1 MSATTIYNLVP
12 EIARVYNDLIAIL
25 PLVAAH
31 TKKFQFAMSQFHQ
44 FIQNFSET
52 ATNAPLTQTHINA
65 FHSIVKYAQEYQQ
78 LFSQHYLQCWAH
90 SVLENP
96 TNYVPTAL
104 CQIATGLQEATM
116 DLDPVGARAFDSS
129 SPQWLQYHI
138 LDLRAIDSSLE
149 QYQNNPRAD
158 KNVLEIINKKI
169 ESITNFINQCERNS
183 GEAGGLVF
191 SPIPIIYQNWRLLYT
206 DFIIGQEIGQG
217 VSAQVY
223 KGIMKKTGEE
233 VAIKALKFQKLE
245 GSKLNTFQRELSILA
260 SAQHECLLR
269 FVGATDA
276 PPFCIVTEWM
286 PGSTLYADLNQLHNL
301 TPTDRSIAMFDIA
314 RGMKFL
320 HSRHIIHRDLKS
332 LNVLIDKDKR
342 AKIADFGLSRFITT
356 DEAMT
361 NNIGT
366 PHWMAPEL
374 LGPNGTYDMKVDV
387 YAYAIL
393 LWEICSSSVPYKG
406 LAPAQVIARVIVNDM
421 RPSVPLNA
429 TRQLRDLIVSSWQ
442 KDPSLRPTFNEIVNK
457 FKTGELYIS
466 GTNLKEYREY
476 IQKAIQSETDKIST
490 ELEELLK
497 KKDADEEIA
506 SFIEENGIPADKI
519 DECWEVI
526 ANMQNPDQKAK
537 CLAALL
543 QTRYAH
549 KASGVLRTL
558 PSNSLTN
565 QIVDQ
570 IIAAFPSGDEESDT
584 SLFICACKKGYA
596 DQALLRAVS
605 PQHIKVGFEVI
616 SRKGLNN
623 KNSDSII
630 DLALKYVSDS
640 DPMMRVSAIRCL
652 TKLQALDRIPVDVI
666 LESLKSQE
674 PTLVSVATAALS
686 VIGKFNQLSG
696 ATIDS
701 LISRSENEPLAG
713 LALVNACSNPQT
725 AKEILS
731 KNLATRLHPI
741 IASSVLLKAST
752 HRDLKNSAKQQLER
766 LLTQIQDK
774 DIVKDIKQKIST
786 M

>member
-1 MSATTIYNLVP
+1 MNGKTIYNLVP
-12 EIARVYNDLIAIL
+12 EIARVYNELIAIL

-44 FIQNFSET
+44 FIQNFSQT
-52 ATNAPLTQTHINA
+52 ATNAPLTQAHINA
-65 FHSIVKYAQEYQQ
+65 FQSILKYAQEYQQ
-78 LFSQHYLQCWAH
+78 LFSQHFLQCWAH

-96 TNYVPTAL
+96 TNYVPTTL

-138 LDLRAIDSSLE
+138 LDLKAIDSSLK
-149 QYQNNPRAD
+149 QYQNDPRAE
-158 KNVLEIINKKI
+158 KNVLPIITKKI
-169 ESITNFINQCERNS
+169 ESITNFINSSERGS
-183 GEAGGLVF
+183 SETGGIVF
-191 SPIPIIYQNWRLLYT
+191 SPIPLIYQNWRLLNT
-206 DFIIGQEIGQG
+206 DFTIGQQIGQG
-217 VSAQVY
+217 VSAFVY
-223 KGIMKKTGEE
+223 KGRMKETGEE
-233 VAIKALKFQKLE
+233 VAIKALKFEKLE
-245 GSKLNTFQRELSILA
+245 GAQLATFQRELSILA

-269 FVGATDA
+269 FVGATDTL
-276 PPFCIVTEWM
+276 PFCIVTEWM
-286 PGSTLYADLNQLHNL
+286 PGSTLFADLNQLHNL
-301 TPTDRSIAMFDIA
+301 SPTDRSIAMFDLA

-332 LNVLIDKDKR
+332 LNVLIDAHKR
-342 AKIADFGLSRFITT
+342 VKIADFGLSRFTT
-356 DEAMT
+356 SDETMT

-374 LGPNGTYDMKVDV
+374 LGQDGTYDMKVDV

-406 LAPAQVIARVIVNDM
+406 IAPAQVIARVIINDM
-421 RPSVPLNA
+421 RPPVPENA
-429 TRQLRDLIVSSWQ
+429 TPALKQLIVSAWQ
-442 KDPSLRPTFNEIVNK
+442 RDPTKRPTFVDIVNQ
-457 FKTGELYIS
+457 FKTGKLYIT
-466 GTNLKEYREY
+466 GTNIHQYREY
-476 IQKAIQSETDKIST
+476 IQKTIQSETNKIST
-490 ELEELLK
+490 ALEELLSK
-497 KKDADEEIA
+497 ESSDSEIT
-506 SFIEENGIPADKI
+506 SFLEENGVPTDKI
-519 DECWEVI
+519 EECWEAV
-526 ANMQNPDQKAK
+526 NKMENTDEKAK
-537 CLAALL
+537 SLAIFL
-543 QTRYAH
+543 QTQYAS
-549 KASGVLRTL
+549 KASEVLRKI
-558 PSNSLTN
+558 PANSLSKE
-565 QIVDQ
+565 IVDQ
-570 IIAAFPSGDEESDT
+570 IIAKFPSGDEESDT
-584 SLFICACKKGYA
+584 SLFICACKKGCA
-596 DQALLRAVS
+596 DQVLLRAVS
-605 PQHIKVGFEVI
+605 PQHIKVGFEI
-616 SRKGLNN
+616 IARNGLENPN
-623 KNSDSII
+623 YESVV
-630 DLALKYVSDS
+630 DLALKYASDS

-766 LLTQIQDK
+766 LLPQIQDK